1 MINIH
6 FLLCARY
13 SVDYLSPVLIASRK
27 KIFMMDVG
35 HPVLQSCHRKLVSS
49 ILTETLPA
57 GGGVIFF

>member
-1 MINIH
+1 
-6 FLLCARY
+6 
-13 SVDYLSPVLIASRK
+13 
-27 KIFMMDVG
+27 MMDVG